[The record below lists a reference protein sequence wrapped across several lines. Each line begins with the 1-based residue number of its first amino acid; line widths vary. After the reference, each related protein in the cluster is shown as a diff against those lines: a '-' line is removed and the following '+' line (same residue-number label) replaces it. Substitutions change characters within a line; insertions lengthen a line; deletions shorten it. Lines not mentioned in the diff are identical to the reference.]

1 MKKTRKYSLRTVIWG
16 MSLCLVIPISIFL
29 TVYTAFIVFTIR
41 DKIYDSERSS
51 LNLAVSWLKNTMDS
65 TERFMSNI
73 VMENSDFQLLAEKLE
88 GDEAYY
94 HSYEIEQEMKNLLT
108 SNPGLY
114 ALAVV
119 SPANDWYACEYE
131 YLYDVTAQERILI
144 QAAIK
149 KAVSSLAVNSA
160 LDTESWFSL
169 VTSNRSYLVR
179 AMRYRSAVH
188 IGLIDLEN
196 ISNRMKQDYG
206 MEGFL
211 TVYSG
216 EEPLYEDVAVRGQRL
231 DRPEEDEPFRITGD
245 RERYMVLE
253 DELEGFVFLYAAP
266 YQGIQNRIT
275 LLPVILVILAAV
287 VMGAVFY
294 AYRFMQKMLI
304 KPIGSLIAAMES
316 VRRGNLKAKPEEA
329 FAVED
334 LQQMSETFQEMMEEI
349 RNLKIEAYEKE
360 LERKQAAFR
369 FLQVQIRP
377 HFYLNCLKNLYGMAQ
392 AGEFGEIQKM
402 ILLLSKYLRYTF
414 ESTEPSVAL
423 EGELDQCKNY
433 VELFSVGQQEEQAV
447 LKVNIDAG
455 LAGIRIPPISLLTF
469 VENSLKYALVPERS
483 LEIDISLQQFAF
495 GGSGMIRL
503 TVSDNGRGFPE
514 DILRKLNRG
523 EEITDQQKR
532 RHIGI
537 RNVLERF
544 RMLKGDSFA
553 YVFSN
558 KNGAVIELFFESDE
572 KGLKL

>member
-1 MKKTRKYSLRTVIWG
+1 MKNTGKYSLKTVIWG

-65 TERFMSNI
+65 AERFMSNI
-73 VMENSDFQLLAEKLE
+73 VMENSDFQLLAEKQE

-94 HSYEIEQEMKNLLT
+94 HSYEIEQEMENMLM

-114 ALAVV
+114 SLAVV
-119 SPANDWYACEYE
+119 SPVNDWYACEYE

-149 KAVSSLAVNSA
+149 KTVCSMAVDPTLNI
-160 LDTESWFSL
+160 ESWFSL
-169 VTSNRSYLVR
+169 TIRDRAYLAR
-179 AMRYRSAVH
+179 AMRYRTAVH

-196 ISNRMKQDYG
+196 ISNLMKQEYG
-206 MEGFL
+206 MEGYL
-211 TVYSG
+211 TFYFG
-216 EEPLYEDVAVRGQRL
+216 EEQLYEDLEIKGQGL
-231 DRPEEDEPFRITGD
+231 ERPGENEAFCITGN

-253 DELEGFVFLYAAP
+253 DEIEGFTLLYAAP

-275 LLPVILVILAAV
+275 LLPVVLVLLAVV
-287 VMGAVFY
+287 VMGAVLY
-294 AYRFMQKMLI
+294 AHRFMQKILI
-304 KPIGSLIAAMES
+304 KPIGSLIATMES
-316 VRRGNLKAKPEEA
+316 VRRGNLRAKPEET
-329 FAVED
+329 FAVKE
-334 LQQMSETFQEMMEEI
+334 LQQMSGTFQEMMEEI
-349 RNLKIEAYEKE
+349 RGLKIEAYEKE

-392 AGEFGEIQKM
+392 AREFEEIQRM

-423 EGELDQCKNY
+423 EAELDQCKNY
-433 VELFSVGQQEEQAV
+433 VELFSVGQQEEQVA

-469 VENSLKYALVPERS
+469 VENSLKYALVPERP
-483 LEIDISLQQFAF
+483 LEIDISLQQFVSD
-495 GGSGMIRL
+495 GSRMIRL
-503 TVSDNGRGFPE
+503 TISDNGKGFPG
-514 DILRKLNRG
+514 DILEQLNRG

-544 RMLKGDSFA
+544 RMLQGDSLV

-558 KNGAVIELFFESDE
+558 KNGAVIELFFELDE